1 MKILQ
6 VITRSELGGAQT
18 VVVQLANRLSDKHD
32 VVLVAG
38 EGDGKM
44 WEMVSPRVTCV
55 RSRYLQRALSP
66 VKDIRAALELRRIYR
81 KHRPDVIHLH
91 SSKAGTLG
99 RLVFP
104 TKKVVYTVHGFDSI
118 RLAFRKFMPVERIL
132 QRACSA
138 IVAVSNYDEKN
149 LHNEG
154 IIHNVSTIYN
164 GITTPDS
171 NSVKRLN
178 IANNYKKIVLSIA
191 RVNPPKEPKIF
202 IETARLL
209 PQYGFIWI
217 GNQES
222 VEHLGDIPANCHFLG
237 NIVNAGAYC
246 AQADLFMLPSNYEG
260 LPMVIIE
267 AMSCGVPVVASDV
280 GGVSEIVRNDIN
292 GYTLPNRAE
301 LFAEKIE
308 TILSNENLYARMS
321 KNALEIFERELTIDK
336 MVEGYMAVYRS
347 LND

>member
-171 NSVKRLN
+171 NSVERLN

-191 RVNPPKEPKIF
+191 RVNPPKEPKLF

-222 VEHLGDIPANCHFLG
+222 VEYLGDIPANCHFLG

>member
-44 WEMVSPRVTCV
+44 WEMISPRVTCI

-81 KHRPDVIHLH
+81 KHQPDVIHLH

-118 RLAFRKFMPVERIL
+118 RLAFRKFLPVERIL

-149 LHNEG
+149 LREEG

-164 GITTPDS
+164 GITPPDS
-171 NSVKRLN
+171 NSIERLN

-191 RVNPPKEPKIF
+191 RVNPPKEPKLF

-237 NIVNAGAYC
+237 NMVNAGAYC

-308 TILSNENLYARMS
+308 EILSNDDLYARMS
-321 KNALEIFERELTIDK
+321 KSALEIFERELTIDK
-336 MVEGYMAVYRS
+336 MVEGYMSVYRS

>member
-81 KHRPDVIHLH
+81 KYRPDVIHLH

-99 RLVFP
+99 RLVFT

-149 LHNEG
+149 LHNED

-171 NSVKRLN
+171 NIVERLN